1 MSAEIARFLL
11 RFQKMFQPTVHVL
24 VPQVLFTY
32 MVSDISRKNP
42 SPSLANKELFRI
54 GVWSG
59 SIAILKLAKPSDLAS
74 FWPKSFDAEKLSN
87 FFRVFGSAA
96 WYIFAGHMPKIS
108 IEKKSEKILWLELRE
123 NPGKEAFY
131 KIEVPEGINVWFFLA
146 GAYEGATL
154 TAFRML
160 GEEENYLTM
169 WRPLKSGDGIVG
181 YYASREI
188 NPGEIAR
195 ICIDSN
201 ADFFSIVSW
210 EDSSL
215 FAEQLLGLKIPPL
228 K

>member
-1 MSAEIARFLL
+1 
-11 RFQKMFQPTVHVL
+11 
-24 VPQVLFTY
+24 
-32 MVSDISRKNP
+32 MVSDISQKNP

-59 SIAILKLAKPSDLAS
+59 SIAMLKLAKPGDLAS
-74 FWPKSFDAEKLSN
+74 FWPKSFDAEKLST
-87 FFRVFGSAA
+87 FVRVFGSAT
-96 WYIFAGHMPKIS
+96 WYLFAGHMPKVS
-108 IEKKSEKILWLELRE
+108 TEKKLEKVLWIELRE
-123 NPGKEAFY
+123 ISGKESFY
-131 KIEVPEGINVWFFLA
+131 KIEVPEGIDVWFFLA

-160 GEEENYLTM
+160 GEEENYLSM
-169 WRPLKSGDGIVG
+169 WRPLKSGDGIEG

-188 NPGEIAR
+188 NANDIAR

-201 ADFFSIVSW
+201 VDFFSIVSW
-210 EDSSL
+210 EDSSS

>member
-1 MSAEIARFLL
+1 
-11 RFQKMFQPTVHVL
+11 
-24 VPQVLFTY
+24 
-32 MVSDISRKNP
+32 MVSDIFQKNP

-59 SIAILKLAKPSDLAS
+59 SIAMLKLAKPGDLAS
-74 FWPKSFDAEKLSN
+74 FWPKSFDAEKLST
-87 FFRVFGSAA
+87 FVRVFGSAA
-96 WYIFAGHMPKIS
+96 WYLFAGHMPKIS
-108 IEKKSEKILWLELRE
+108 TGKKLEKVLWIELRE
-123 NPGKEAFY
+123 ISGKESFY

-160 GEEENYLTM
+160 GEEENYLSM
-169 WRPLKSGDGIVG
+169 WRPLKSGDGIEG

-188 NPGEIAR
+188 NANDIAR

-201 ADFFSIVSW
+201 VDFFSIVSW

>member
-32 MVSDISRKNP
+32 MVSDISQKSP

-59 SIAILKLAKPSDLAS
+59 SIAMLKLAKPGDLAS

-87 FFRVFGSAA
+87 FVRIFGSAA
-96 WYIFAGHMPKIS
+96 WYLFAGHLPKIS
-108 IEKKSEKILWLELRE
+108 TEKKLEKVLWIELRE
-123 NPGKEAFY
+123 ISGKESFY

-160 GEEENYLTM
+160 GEEENYLSM
-169 WRPLKSGDGIVG
+169 WRPLESGDGIEG

-188 NPGEIAR
+188 NPNDIAR

-201 ADFFSIVSW
+201 VDFFNIVSW

-215 FAEQLLGLKIPPL
+215 FAEQLLGLKIPLL